1 MEEKHILRVKEI
13 GDGDIVSMASSR
25 TIYLDD
31 NFYKSSMKE
40 DKVEKQ
46 YKSYPV
52 DIQTMKIGWILDTD
66 DDAGKEFLSAIQH
79 CDKID
84 YFTLPGL
91 QMIIEYLF
99 QKNKK
104 IQLWLLLP
112 LFVVQFAVFVM
123 VIFTT
128 ELVKLSEREDNTM
141 NKDTTL

>member
-1 MEEKHILRVKEI
+1 
-13 GDGDIVSMASSR
+13 
-25 TIYLDD
+25 
-31 NFYKSSMKE
+31 
-40 DKVEKQ
+40 
-46 YKSYPV
+46 
-52 DIQTMKIGWILDTD
+52 MKIGWILDTE

-112 LFVVQFAVFVM
+112 LFVV
-123 VIFTT
+123 
-128 ELVKLSEREDNTM
+128 
-141 NKDTTL
+141 

>member
-1 MEEKHILRVKEI
+1 MNL
-13 GDGDIVSMASSR
+13 GGDIVSMASSR

-31 NFYKSSMKE
+31 NFYRDSMGE
-40 DKVEKQ
+40 DKIEKH

-52 DIQTMKIGWILDTD
+52 DISTIKIGWILDSE
-66 DDAGKEFLSAIQH
+66 DDAGKEFLSAIQN

-112 LFVVQFAVFVM
+112 LFVV
-123 VIFTT
+123 
-128 ELVKLSEREDNTM
+128 
-141 NKDTTL
+141 

>member
-1 MEEKHILRVKEI
+1 MPFIVEQQAFHNYLSCLPQKTKQMEEKHILRVKEM
-13 GDGDIVSMASSR
+13 DGDIVAMASSR

-31 NFYKSSMKE
+31 YFYKNSMKE
-40 DKVEKQ
+40 DKIEKQ

-52 DIQTMKIGWILDTD
+52 DLQTIKIGWILDAE
-66 DDAGKEFLSAIQH
+66 DDAGKEFLTAIQNS
-79 CDKID
+79 DNID

-112 LFVVQFAVFVM
+112 LFVV
-123 VIFTT
+123 
-128 ELVKLSEREDNTM
+128 
-141 NKDTTL
+141 